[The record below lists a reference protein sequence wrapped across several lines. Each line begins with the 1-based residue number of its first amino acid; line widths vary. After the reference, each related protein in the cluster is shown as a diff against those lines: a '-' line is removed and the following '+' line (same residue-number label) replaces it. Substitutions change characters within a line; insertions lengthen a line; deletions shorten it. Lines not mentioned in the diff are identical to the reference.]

1 MNHKFWQTGFAVFGR
16 AGWNNY
22 AAGPYG
28 ANNNNLNLIIME
40 EDDKKKKK
48 MMMINLMKMK

>member
-40 EDDKKKKK
+40 EDKKKKK
-48 MMMINLMKMK
+48 DDDD

>member
-28 ANNNNLNLIIME
+28 ANNNNLNLIIIME
-40 EDDKKKKK
+40 EDKKKKK